1 MNDYILVV
9 SKPKPPAWI
18 SEVLDP
24 QEQAAQE
31 HIAALKQLE
40 TNLPTLHRE
49 SIPDLNTKLDVAR
62 CLASVASTVARSS
75 ALNLAS
81 ELSARPRVA
90 KPRDRDRDT
99 EATAARIDAVISA
112 CCDVERDVAK
122 TVARVEARSE
132 SQTPSRS
139 MSSTSVSSLS
149 PQFQSSALSPS
160 AAVLPPLR
168 PPLAS
173 LQFAAP
179 SAMDLNI
186 RRGSRD
192 QVVPGSPVLPEV
204 QGGHTLSTML
214 EVPGTPLEPYQRSN
228 VALSGRPSFPAS
240 SSPEPPPESPTMT
253 DKQRRKSIVK
263 SPSRGE
269 LNRSATRKR
278 SGFLRSMLS
287 SRRDE

>member
-24 QEQAAQE
+24 QQQAAQE

-62 CLASVASTVARSS
+62 CLASVASAVARSS
-75 ALNLAS
+75 GLTLAS
-81 ELSARPRVA
+81 ELSARPSPP
-90 KPRDRDRDT
+90 KPRDRDQDA
-99 EATAARIDAVISA
+99 EATVARIDAVISG
-112 CCDVERDVAK
+112 CCDVESDVAK

-132 SQTPSRS
+132 SQARPRS
-139 MSSTSVSSLS
+139 MSSTSVSRLS
-149 PQFQSSALSPS
+149 PQFQSFALSPS
-160 AAVLPPLR
+160 AVLPPLR
-168 PPLAS
+168 PPLTS

-179 SAMDLNI
+179 NAVDLNI

-192 QVVPGSPVLPEV
+192 QVVLGSPVLPEV
-204 QGGHTLSTML
+204 QGGRPLSTML
-214 EVPGTPLEPYQRSN
+214 EVPATPLEPYQRSN
-228 VALSGRPSFPAS
+228 AALSGRPSFPVS
-240 SSPEPPPESPTMT
+240 SSPEPPPGSPTTT

-278 SGFLRSMLS
+278 SGFLRSMLPG
-287 SRRDE
+287 RRDE

>member
-9 SKPKPPAWI
+9 SKPKPPAWV

-75 ALNLAS
+75 ALT
-81 ELSARPRVA
+81 ELSAQPSAA
-90 KPRDRDRDT
+90 KPRDRDA

-112 CCDVERDVAK
+112 CCDVESDVAK

-132 SQTPSRS
+132 SQARPRS
-139 MSSTSVSSLS
+139 MSSTSVSRLS
-149 PQFQSSALSPS
+149 PQFQSFALPPS
-160 AAVLPPLR
+160 VVLPPLR
-168 PPLAS
+168 PPLTS

-179 SAMDLNI
+179 SAIDLNM

-192 QVVPGSPVLPEV
+192 QVVLGSPVLPEV
-204 QGGHTLSTML
+204 QGGRPLSTML
-214 EVPGTPLEPYQRSN
+214 EVPATPLESYQGSN
-228 VALSGRPSFPAS
+228 AARSGRPSFPAS
-240 SSPEPPPESPTMT
+240 SSPESPPGSPTTT

-287 SRRDE
+287 GRRDE